1 MKLSMVLPSIPVEME
16 TSEGILELKVTKF
29 TVADGERRER
39 LVTPVFND
47 ENTSNVEKYN
57 AFYIAR
63 IMCSL
68 KYQDGTY
75 FFNDGDV
82 NTVANQLGKELT
94 DALAKLVD
102 ELNPLPLPPEDEQ
115 ESALEAKKK

>member
-16 TSEGILELKVTKF
+16 TSEGVVELKVTKF
-29 TVADGERRER
+29 TVADGERR
-39 LVTPVFND
+39 D
-47 ENTSNVEKYN
+47 ELISSIVVDEKASLLN
-57 AFYIAR
+57 KWVAFKIAR

-68 KYQDGTY
+68 KYQDGSY
-75 FFNDGDV
+75 FFHGDDIKW
-82 NTVANQLGKELT
+82 VANQLGQELS
-94 DALAKLVD
+94 DALASVVD